1 MLTLADI
8 QAARERIAPYVLHT
22 PLLHSPALSD
32 LLGMRVSLKYEL
44 FQVTETYKPRGAFNK
59 VLSLSDEQRA
69 RGILAVSGGNHGKAV
84 AHLAR
89 RLGLRALVFMP
100 ETAAPSAIAA
110 VRADGAE
117 LRLFPTAAAAFAA
130 ASQLEAEGLTFV
142 HPYADSLVV
151 AGQGTLGLEIAEQ
164 APDCTDL
171 IASIGG
177 GGMIGGL
184 ALALKA
190 LCPTVRVWGVEPEGA
205 DALSQALAAGSVVPL
220 TAISSLIATLSPP
233 SASELT
239 LALAQRYIEDIV
251 LVPDRAAIADMLVL
265 LDLAHV
271 LAEPAAAITLS
282 AARLLRE
289 RLTPDGHLVLII
301 CGASITLD
309 ELVAYRVRF
318 GL

>member
-1 MLTLADI
+1 M
-8 QAARERIAPYVLHT
+8 
-22 PLLHSPALSD
+22 
-32 LLGMRVSLKYEL
+32 
-44 FQVTETYKPRGAFNK
+44 
-59 VLSLSDEQRA
+59 
-69 RGILAVSGGNHGKAV
+69 
-84 AHLAR
+84 
-89 RLGLRALVFMP
+89 
-100 ETAAPSAIAA
+100 
-110 VRADGAE
+110 
-117 LRLFPTAAAAFAA
+117 
-130 ASQLEAEGLTFV
+130 
-142 HPYADSLVV
+142 
-151 AGQGTLGLEIAEQ
+151 
-164 APDCTDL
+164 
-171 IASIGG
+171 
-177 GGMIGGL
+177 
-184 ALALKA
+184 
-190 LCPTVRVWGVEPEGA
+190 
-205 DALSQALAAGSVVPL
+205 PL

-289 RLTPDGHLVLII
+289 RLTPDGHLVLVI